1 MTCLSRDFLLLWQGQ
16 VVSQLGNQAFL
27 IAATYLTLE
36 TTGSS
41 TLVATVMIAST
52 IPLAIVSPL
61 GGVVADR
68 YSRRAIL
75 IVTDVLRGLL
85 IGALGWLV
93 SWGHGALSTHVMLL
107 VVVATISGVL
117 AGLFTPALQ
126 AFIPDLVAPDRLAT
140 ANSVSQFSTQAT
152 VLVGQAAGGVLYV
165 LWGAGPLLL
174 LDALSFVYAAVATAL
189 ISAGGTPVVRTP
201 GGALRGLRKHV
212 TDAGDGLTYVRSRTG
227 MLTLLVVFGGV
238 NLLFMPVFVLLPLY
252 VGDVLGGGAEM
263 YGFLLAASGAG
274 ALIGAVSAS
283 AMITKTQRKA
293 RLVQLCILGI
303 AGCVALL
310 GLTRSPGAAV
320 LAFATIGWCSSLVN
334 VTVLTTFQ
342 LAVPAKLRGRVIA
355 LAVAVSAAAV
365 PIGLAVG
372 GVVGDLWRESLKH
385 VIVLC
390 GTGMACVGMV
400 AARLRGFQ
408 ILLDRPDATVGRCAK

>member
-1 MTCLSRDFLLLWQGQ
+1 
-16 VVSQLGNQAFL
+16 
-27 IAATYLTLE
+27 
-36 TTGSS
+36 
-41 TLVATVMIAST
+41 
-52 IPLAIVSPL
+52 
-61 GGVVADR
+61 
-68 YSRRAIL
+68 
-75 IVTDVLRGLL
+75 
-85 IGALGWLV
+85 
-93 SWGHGALSTHVMLL
+93 MLL

-126 AFIPDLVAPDRLAT
+126 AFIPDLVAPERLAT

-152 VLVGQAAGGVLYV
+152 VLVGQAVGGVSYV

-201 GGALRGLRKHV
+201 DGVLRGLCKHV

-227 MLTLLVVFGGV
+227 MLALLLVFGGV

-252 VGDVLGGGAEM
+252 VGDVLGSGAEV
-263 YGFLLAASGAG
+263 YGFLLGTSGAG
-274 ALIGAVSAS
+274 ALVGAVSAS
-283 AMITKTQRKA
+283 AMITKTQHRA

-310 GLTRSPGAAV
+310 GLTRAPGSAA

-334 VTVLTTFQ
+334 VTVLTTLQ
-342 LAVPAKLRGRVIA
+342 LAVPAELRGRVIA

-372 GVVGDLWRESLKH
+372 GVVGDLWRESLTD

-390 GTGMACVGMV
+390 SAGMAGIGMIG
-400 AARLRGFQ
+400 ARVRSFH
-408 ILLDRPDATVGRCAK
+408 ILVDGPEPTVGQCGR